1 MIHSLAGGRLREQ
14 QLFDFVK
21 LEFENNPNH
30 FFWFISE
37 IKDLRLN
44 DYVLAPF
51 GPLDELQKAKVV
63 RVDKNVIS
71 TSAPLPLKRMKKITK
86 KI

>member
-1 MIHSLAGGRLREQ
+1 MIHSLAGGKLREQ
-14 QLFDFVK
+14 QLFDFAK
-21 LEFENNPNH
+21 LEFENNPSQY
-30 FFWFISE
+30 FWYISE
-37 IKDLRLN
+37 INDLRPN

-63 RVDKNVIS
+63 RVDKNILG
-71 TSAPLPLKRMKKITK
+71 TSAPLPVKRMKKITK